1 MEANQNQYAMTFE
14 QHESKRRG
22 TKRLLIGIF
31 CVLVLF
37 MAGAVY
43 GLYSSTA
50 LEREVKAALPTGM
63 SANQKA
69 YVQNALKV
77 WGEELPGLEQARRH
91 LRFLK
96 VEYGYPYFG
105 FSKKTS
111 ITWLLFSMEDGVYSR
126 SHHADGVILRVGV
139 LENGAG
145 LILQNN
151 ATQYVFLGQEVD
163 SHGQDYFVPM
173 R

>member
-1 MEANQNQYAMTFE
+1 
-14 QHESKRRG
+14 
-22 TKRLLIGIF
+22 
-31 CVLVLF
+31 
-37 MAGAVY
+37 
-43 GLYSSTA
+43 
-50 LEREVKAALPTGM
+50 
-63 SANQKA
+63 
-69 YVQNALKV
+69 
-77 WGEELPGLEQARRH
+77 
-91 LRFLK
+91 
-96 VEYGYPYFG
+96 
-105 FSKKTS
+105 
-111 ITWLLFSMEDGVYSR
+111 MEDGVYSR